1 MKLFYFIYIFFWII
15 CLVCF
20 IKNKY
25 IFVWYIFTNTMK
37 SLDFKYCFIIL
48 GDNLNLFELFGMLV
62 SLLYLIIKKENYY

>member
-1 MKLFYFIYIFFWII
+1 
-15 CLVCF
+15 
-20 IKNKY
+20 
-25 IFVWYIFTNTMK
+25 MK